1 MKRLFLIILILNF
14 PLELVRLLS
23 SAGQEFS
30 IFNSASAQRTP
41 LEKYEIAPASFEHV
55 YIDHVRLNPS
65 RTVTI
70 GDNQYL
76 GQVNRDHQ
84 FYGYGMFVN
93 GDGSTITGKFR
104 DSELLFG
111 ITMTQTAAV
120 VGNIKNHASYS
131 LTNGRLEYITVNGE
145 QRKIDPRETL
155 DYGFVSMKYDNGDQ
169 YVGEVYQRKRHG
181 FGIYYYRNGDS
192 WFGEYDNDIRSG
204 FGVLFTVEGTLHI
217 GEWKGEDEVRV
228 IQIKKRK

>member
-1 MKRLFLIILILNF
+1 MKRLFLILLIFNF

-41 LEKYEIAPASFEHV
+41 LEKYEIAPAPFEHV

-120 VGNIKNHASYS
+120 VGNIKNSSVVIAIGVAEVLTGASIPAARTYS
-131 LTNGRLEYITVNGE
+131 FLESYVAAGLIYWALATAAE
-145 QRKIDPRETL
+145 QLIGQWEIRPEARQ
-155 DYGFVSMKYDNGDQ
+155 S
-169 YVGEVYQRKRHG
+169 
-181 FGIYYYRNGDS
+181 S
-192 WFGEYDNDIRSG
+192 WFWQVCAR
-204 FGVLFTVEGTLHI
+204 VRRRRTVTVAQQE
-217 GEWKGEDEVRV
+217 
-228 IQIKKRK
+228 KRGQVHAELEAYQKIL